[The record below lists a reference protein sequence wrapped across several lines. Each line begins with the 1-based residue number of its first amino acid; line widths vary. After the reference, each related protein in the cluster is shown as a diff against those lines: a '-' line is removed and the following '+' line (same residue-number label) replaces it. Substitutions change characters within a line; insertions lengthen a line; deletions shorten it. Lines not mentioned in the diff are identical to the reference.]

1 MVPFNLQLEL
11 ADKLTTVSVEQLDQ
25 LADTAGFMRYQ
36 IRTFNQRVVVLVN
49 IEDEHLSAEI
59 VDYSE
64 DEAFAPDEVKEIANA
79 IRSYN
84 DSRKLNFDQLA
95 FDF

>member
-11 ADKLTTVSVEQLDQ
+11 ANKLTTVSVEQLDQ

-36 IRTFNQRVVVLVN
+36 IRTFNQRSVVLVN
-49 IEDEHLSAEI
+49 IEDERLPEKI

-64 DEAFAPDEVKEIANA
+64 DEAFSWDEVKAIAIA
-79 IRSYN
+79 IRNYN
-84 DSRKLNFDQLA
+84 DSRKLNFDQMA